1 MFNSAMC
8 FNISQVSNLKAG
20 LLTWLDHLQRV
31 LSIKEELDEK
41 FIRVKETLKNIET
54 FVETT
59 TATTTPT
66 MAADDRTTSA
76 PSTTKQQLEECA
88 VRFLKFFC

>member
-1 MFNSAMC
+1 MC

-31 LSIKEELDEK
+31 LAIKEELDEK
-41 FIRVKETLKNIET
+41 FIRVKETLKNVET

-59 TATTTPT
+59 TA
-66 MAADDRTTSA
+66 ADDRTTFA

-88 VRFLKFFC
+88 VRFLKFFVKN

>member
-1 MFNSAMC
+1 MC

-31 LSIKEELDEK
+31 LAIKEELDEK
-41 FIRVKETLKNIET
+41 FIRVKETLKNVET

-59 TATTTPT
+59 TATTTT
-66 MAADDRTTSA
+66 AADDRTTFA
-76 PSTTKQQLEECA
+76 PSTTKQQLEEGA
-88 VRFLKFFC
+88 VRFLKFFVKSGF

>member
-1 MFNSAMC
+1 MC

-41 FIRVKETLKNIET
+41 FIRVKETLKNVET

-59 TATTTPT
+59 TA
-66 MAADDRTTSA
+66 AHDRTTSA

-88 VRFLKFFC
+88 VRFLKFFVKN